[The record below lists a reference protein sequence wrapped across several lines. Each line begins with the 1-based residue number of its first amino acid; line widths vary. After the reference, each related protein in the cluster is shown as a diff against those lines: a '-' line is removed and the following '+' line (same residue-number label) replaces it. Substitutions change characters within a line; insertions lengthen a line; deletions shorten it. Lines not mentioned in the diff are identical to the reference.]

1 MRLFGK
7 KDKSNPELKGRK
19 LNKFHNDFADLF
31 LAEKFE
37 KCVEL
42 AESYLEKY
50 PYDIHV
56 NKNLVDA
63 YSSTGN
69 YEKNKTILENA
80 IKHHPK
86 SAYFRKHL
94 ANVYSELFEFEKMVE
109 VLKEGLELEL
119 EFEAG
124 SLEEEYMK
132 TLEKAEGMQFH
143 QRESIHCIK
152 EIGARGVL
160 FAYDKDYGTVR
171 HCLNILEE
179 RRESALENDSVKTL
193 EEIDRHMDKIKKIM
207 GSWDVNQSKDTQIQN
222 NHTSDES
229 LIEVLKSKL
238 TSGEITKEEYNNL
251 KSIWA
256 QYSNDY

>member
-1 MRLFGK
+1 MGLFGK
-7 KDKSNPELKGRK
+7 KDKLNPELKGRE
-19 LNKFHNDFADLF
+19 LNKFHNDFADLY
-31 LAEKFE
+31 LAKKFE

-94 ANVYSELFEFEKMVE
+94 ANVYSELFEFEKMVK
-109 VLKEGLELEL
+109 VLKQGLELEL

-124 SLEEEYMK
+124 SSEEEYLE
-132 TLEKAEGMQFH
+132 TLERAEGMKFH
-143 QRESIHCIK
+143 QEESIRCIK
-152 EIGARGVL
+152 EMGVRGVL
-160 FAYDKDYGTVR
+160 VAYARNYDDVQ
-171 HCLNILEE
+171 HVLNVLEE
-179 RRESALENDSVKTL
+179 IRENALENDHVKKL
-193 EEIDRHMDKIKKIM
+193 EEVDRQMDKIKKIM
-207 GSWDVNQSKDTQIQN
+207 GSWDVNQFKDTQIQN
-222 NHTSDES
+222 DHTSDES
-229 LIEVLKSKL
+229 LLEVLKSKL
-238 TSGEITKEEYNNL
+238 TSGEITKEEYDKL
-251 KSIWA
+251 KSVWE
-256 QYSNDY
+256 DD